1 MHVARHVNARLFR
14 PYPNDKKEDAKWL
27 PFRPVSS
34 PCKLYF
40 LQEFSG
46 YVEWFSGEDVLR
58 VGFRPEVPMV
68 PVQSIRFLGRTW
80 GTTRPLALRA
90 NPMCGLVRFSF
101 SLGLQVARP
110 GTPEVTSPRP
120 HRK

>member
-14 PYPNDKKEDAKWL
+14 LYPNDKKEDAKYP
-27 PFRPVSS
+27 PFSPVSS

-58 VGFRPEVPMV
+58 VGFRRGVPMV

-80 GTTRPLALRA
+80 GTT
-90 NPMCGLVRFSF
+90 
-101 SLGLQVARP
+101 
-110 GTPEVTSPRP
+110 
-120 HRK
+120 

>member
-1 MHVARHVNARLFR
+1 MPGSSDCILMIKRRMPNA
-14 PYPNDKKEDAKWL
+14 P
-27 PFRPVSS
+27 PFSPVSS

-46 YVEWFSGEDVLR
+46 YIEWVPGEDVLR
-58 VGFRPEVPMV
+58 VGFRRGVPMV
-68 PVQSIRFLGRTW
+68 PVQSIRRLGRTG
-80 GTTRPLALRA
+80 GTTRPLALQADPTR
-90 NPMCGLVRFSF
+90 GLGRFSP

-120 HRK
+120 

>member
-1 MHVARHVNARLFR
+1 MPGCSGCILMIKRRMPNA
-14 PYPNDKKEDAKWL
+14 P

-58 VGFRPEVPMV
+58 VGFRRGVPMV

-80 GTTRPLALRA
+80 GTTAPVAIQA
-90 NPMCGLVRFSF
+90 NPTCGLLRFSS
-101 SLGLQVARP
+101 SLGLQVARL
-110 GTPEVTSPRP
+110 GAPEVTSPR
-120 HRK
+120 